1 METIDFNTVIAE
13 NISVVEGLIGI
24 VTDTKNGLMPSS
36 MYNVNKRKEVQLN
49 SVNTQKCVLL
59 GSCNGQYKRGAIRIV
74 GFYESEAIDCIINIA
89 DSTGTVVF
97 SAKLNYLFM
106 PGNVKL
112 YRKDYNNAIY
122 IYARSSG
129 SIGNNCF
136 IKVEHFGDIQSSD
149 FNTAYEYDD
158 SYNIIE

>member
-24 VTDTKNGLMPSS
+24 VTDTKNGLMPPS
-36 MYNVNKRKEVQLN
+36 MYNVNKRKEVQLDSEN
-49 SVNTQKCVLL
+49 VLKCVLL
-59 GSCNGQYKRGAIRIV
+59 GSCKGQYKRGAIRIV
-74 GFYESEAIDCIINIA
+74 GFYESNSIDCIINIT
-89 DSTGTVVF
+89 DSSGTGVF
-97 SAKLNYLFM
+97 SAKLNYLFKSDM
-106 PGNVKL
+106 VKL
-112 YRKDYNNAIY
+112 YRKDYSNAIY

-129 SIGNNCF
+129 SSGNKCF